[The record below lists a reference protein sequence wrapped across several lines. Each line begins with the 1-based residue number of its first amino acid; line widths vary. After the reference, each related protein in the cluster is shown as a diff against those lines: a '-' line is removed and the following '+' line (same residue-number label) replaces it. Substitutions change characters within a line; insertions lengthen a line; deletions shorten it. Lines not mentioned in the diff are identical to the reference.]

1 MTGSSQMSVLILVI
15 DDDVRVR
22 VTIQRLLEAAN
33 FHIITAPSGQAG
45 LKLFRAHEPA
55 LVITDIIMPER
66 EGIETIVQMRR
77 ERPATKII
85 AISGGGRIVD
95 PNFLEIAHQFGA
107 DGTLAKPFEPEQC
120 SLLCERCSMKNRRP
134 YCIIASNYDPTR
146 EYPCILWAG
155 SGLHAISQSVVQNTG
170 IWST

>member
-1 MTGSSQMSVLILVI
+1 MSVLILVI

-77 ERPATKII
+77 
-85 AISGGGRIVD
+85 V
-95 PNFLEIAHQFGA
+95 LEIAHQFGA

-120 SLLCERCSMKNRRP
+120 SLLCDRCSMKNRRP

>member
-1 MTGSSQMSVLILVI
+1 MSVLILVI

-95 PNFLEIAHQFGA
+95 
-107 DGTLAKPFEPEQC
+107 
-120 SLLCERCSMKNRRP
+120 NRRP
-134 YCIIASNYDPTR
+134 EFSGDRAPVWRGWHPRKTVR
-146 EYPCILWAG
+146 AG
-155 SGLHAISQSVVQNTG
+155 AVLAAVRSVLHEK
-170 IWST
+170 